1 MTPVV
6 SWYISGTWRVTFTEE
21 ADFLT
26 LIILQ
31 KIGDAGR
38 IWQMRKELMCLQR
51 FMSSAWSR
59 LNICTKTL
67 STYSQNTQEGIFLT
81 NGLYDLT
88 SVVLSLFGESVC
100 GAIFSFY
107 TSWCQ
112 DSCCFVP
119 TVLGLCL
126 TVSAFSVRQSAL
138 PTCVFG
144 MFLLTM
150 LTSAEE
156 LQTRHCAFSDHITK
170 HLMDLQFLPR
180 ALPSSCPSR
189 CHPESVLLSCCS

>member
-119 TVLGLCL
+119 RVLGLCL

-138 PTCVFG
+138 PTCVWDVPADDAHFSRRAPDTALR
-144 MFLLTM
+144 LLW
-150 LTSAEE
+150 SHHQA
-156 LQTRHCAFSDHITK
+156 SDGLAIPTK
-170 HLMDLQFLPR
+170 G
-180 ALPSSCPSR
+180 STI
-189 CHPESVLLSCCS
+189 LLS

>member
-6 SWYISGTWRVTFTEE
+6 SWYISGTWRVTLTEE

-31 KIGDAGR
+31 KIGNAGR
-38 IWQMRKELMCLQR
+38 ISRMRKELMCLQQ

-67 STYSQNTQEGIFLT
+67 SIYSQNTQEGIFLT

-100 GAIFSFY
+100 SAVFSFY

-112 DSCCFVP
+112 DTCCFVP
-119 TVLGLCL
+119 RAVGWCLTHVSFQCKAVSSPHLCVWDVPADNAHFSRRAPGTTLCL
-126 TVSAFSVRQSAL
+126 LWSHRQA
-138 PTCVFG
+138 
-144 MFLLTM
+144 
-150 LTSAEE
+150 
-156 LQTRHCAFSDHITK
+156 SDGLAISTK
-170 HLMDLQFLPR
+170 G
-180 ALPSSCPSR
+180 STT
-189 CHPESVLLSCCS
+189 LLS